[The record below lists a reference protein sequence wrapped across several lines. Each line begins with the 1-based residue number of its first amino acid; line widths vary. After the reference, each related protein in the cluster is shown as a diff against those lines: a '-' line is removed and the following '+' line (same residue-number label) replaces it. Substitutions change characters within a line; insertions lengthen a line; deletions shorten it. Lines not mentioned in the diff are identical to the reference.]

1 MKPKISYLPLF
12 VILVRKGMTA
22 SDLAKLT
29 GISES
34 RLSLLK
40 NGKST
45 LTANSFVKTKLA
57 LGVSLDDL
65 CAIEEENSR
74 YSQMLCSKKLSSNIP
89 F

>member
-1 MKPKISYLPLF
+1 
-12 VILVRKGMTA
+12 MTA

-65 CAIEEENSR
+65 CAIEEENS
-74 YSQMLCSKKLSSNIP
+74 SEN
-89 F
+89 

>member
-65 CAIEEENSR
+65 CAIEEENS
-74 YSQMLCSKKLSSNIP
+74 SEN
-89 F
+89 